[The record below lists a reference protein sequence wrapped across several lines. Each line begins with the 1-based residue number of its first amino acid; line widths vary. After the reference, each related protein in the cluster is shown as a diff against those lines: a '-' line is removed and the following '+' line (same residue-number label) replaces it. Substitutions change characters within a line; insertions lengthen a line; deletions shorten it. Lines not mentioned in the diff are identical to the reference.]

1 VEPAGQAVKGV
12 QAVALAVVLKLPSGQ
27 SLQLLSV
34 VAFPAAN
41 RN

>member
-1 VEPAGQAVKGV
+1 VEPAGQSVNDV
-12 QAVALAVVLKLPSGQ
+12 QAVALLVVLKLPSGQ

-34 VAFPAAN
+34 VALPAAN